1 MYRQHWLIEIRRTTW
16 CRWCGFVLSLSL
28 AAPLVAR
35 ETIVLQKS
43 GTDPQARGADATL
56 TQASPNSNNVGNTL
70 TVASSATSSER
81 AIIEFDLS
89 RIPNVGIKKALL
101 TLHVI
106 TPPPLSAGTL
116 TYQAYDVTNF
126 WQSNVVSWDTRVAT
140 TAWTTAG
147 GDIAGTATDAGE
159 SVTHASTSVAFN
171 VTTDVQNWYNG
182 STNYGTIIKDKAAS
196 DGFSTVFGSK
206 EATVSTNAPE
216 LDVTFVQNV
225 TSLTTTPG
233 NASVT
238 LNWTIPSP
246 IGTPVGAEHY
256 TGVLILRRAGS
267 PVDKTSYPTDTMDP
281 GLCATVSTGVV
292 VFDDTTG
299 KQTFTDNAINNTC
312 ASPNGAPVN
321 GTTYFYKVFLRDSS
335 NYYSAQ
341 DITNGSTYTEE
352 ISATP
357 AATVAAQQNT
367 QWIAATFATD
377 LASPSLIPGTVAAMG
392 SQTNLVFFINAVT
405 GLREFVP
412 ISLGGS
418 IASRSPL
425 IDASISSTG
434 QDIDYLTDQN
444 GLVYAVNTDT
454 GVIDWVVN
462 PLGTGTVALQGAP
475 SVQLKSIAGGSND
488 QVFFGSRITT
498 TTSANQIFGLNGNT
512 GASLSWS
519 PLTGP
524 ISTTN
529 EGSQNLDIMNSTPLI
544 DYLRNVVWITSR
556 SACGTAQPSLW
567 QLDPSTG
574 AVEGIANLGDIDASP
589 ILTYGNDVLFLGT
602 VGESIVGGTCTAG
615 NSTIYAINPATGAT
629 IASYA
634 STDGP
639 MVSYPIVLN
648 NAPPYTVIFSGTTA
662 VHAISIDTS
671 RPTPVFAPVWN
682 TTIATPSAPISAP
695 GLSYVYVG
703 SSDGKI
709 HELMLTTGAD
719 IKDEACNTGSTKGT
733 VGDPSID
740 EVMSR
745 IYVTTTDQ
753 RAYAFTIPF

>member
-1 MYRQHWLIEIRRTTW
+1 
-16 CRWCGFVLSLSL
+16 VLSLSL

-225 TSLTTTPG
+225 TSLTATPG

-434 QDIDYLTDQN
+434 QNIDYLTDQN

>member
-567 QLDPSTG
+567 QLNPSTG

-671 RPTPVFAPVWN
+671 RPTPVFATVWN

>member
-1 MYRQHWLIEIRRTTW
+1 MYRQHWSIEIRRTTW

-56 TQASPNSNNVGNTL
+56 NQGSPNSNNVGNTL
-70 TVASSATSSER
+70 TVASSAAASER

-106 TPPPLSAGTL
+106 TPPPVAAGTL

-196 DGFSTVFGSK
+196 DGFSTVFGSQ

-225 TSLTTTPG
+225 TSLTATPG

-256 TGVLILRRAGS
+256 TGVLILRRTGS

-281 GLCATVSTGVV
+281 GLCATVSSGVV
-292 VFDDTTG
+292 VFDDATG
-299 KQTFTDNAINNTC
+299 KQTFTDNATNNTC

-335 NYYSAQ
+335 NYYSSQ

-377 LASPSLIPGTVAAMG
+377 LASPSLIPGTVVAMG

-405 GLREFVP
+405 GQREFVP

-434 QDIDYLTDQN
+434 QDIDYLTGQN

-462 PLGTGTVALQGAP
+462 PLGSGTVALQGAP

-529 EGSQNLDIMNSTPLI
+529 EGSQNLDIINSTPLI

-556 SACGTAQPSLW
+556 SACGTSQPSLW
-567 QLDPSTG
+567 QVNPSTG
-574 AVEGIANLGDIDASP
+574 AVAGIANLGDIDASP

-639 MVSYPIVLN
+639 LVSYPIVLN
-648 NAPPYTVIFSGTTA
+648 NAPPYTVIFSGATA

-671 RPTPVFAPVWN
+671 RPTPVFVPVWN
-682 TTIATPSAPISAP
+682 TTIGTPSAPISEP

-703 SSDGKI
+703 SSDGTI

-719 IKDEACNTGSTKGT
+719 IKDEACNTGATKGT